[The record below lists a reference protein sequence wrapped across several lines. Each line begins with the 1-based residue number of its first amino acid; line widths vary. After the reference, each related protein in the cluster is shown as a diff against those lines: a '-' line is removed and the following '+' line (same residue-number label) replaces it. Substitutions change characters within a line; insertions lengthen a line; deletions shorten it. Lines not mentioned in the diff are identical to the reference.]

1 VAKSVM
7 IKSLMTGA
15 LGRRSSRGKA
25 QTTESQPRSEATYP
39 KGVIKGSGG
48 RGNVCSFAREGVVS
62 CMTQASVYETLHCR
76 SCCILAVECPVEKS
90 QFVRVDA
97 VREAGKTDAYA
108 VFGCIE
114 KFRREGVSEG
124 EKSSVVLGEERVD
137 VKEIL

>member
-1 VAKSVM
+1 MGVHHVSKCAETGEIQCVYVVIGDMMVVAKSVM

-15 LGRRSSRGKA
+15 LGRRSSRGKE

-62 CMTQASVYETLHCR
+62 CMTKSSGYEALHCR

-90 QFVRVDA
+90 QFV
-97 VREAGKTDAYA
+97 
-108 VFGCIE
+108 
-114 KFRREGVSEG
+114 
-124 EKSSVVLGEERVD
+124 
-137 VKEIL
+137 